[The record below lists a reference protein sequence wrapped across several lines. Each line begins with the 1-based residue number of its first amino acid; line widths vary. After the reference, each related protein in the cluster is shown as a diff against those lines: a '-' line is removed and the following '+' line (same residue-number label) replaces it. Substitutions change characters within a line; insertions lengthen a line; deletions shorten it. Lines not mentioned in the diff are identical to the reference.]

1 MRRPLLIKRK
11 REIIVE
17 VSPVPF
23 KKVKVNENHKKEI
36 TSIILM
42 SKRIDEYENEGKTI
56 QIDGRNL
63 DDEKSQSNGS
73 GKSTLLESFCYGWFG
88 ELCRKNRYKDE

>member
-42 SKRIDEYENEGKTI
+42 SKRIDEYENEVRKKMESEMI
-56 QIDGRNL
+56 VFSC
-63 DDEKSQSNGS
+63 KVHSQKFLWSLIPSANP
-73 GKSTLLESFCYGWFG
+73 K
-88 ELCRKNRYKDE
+88 RRR

>member
-42 SKRIDEYENEGKTI
+42 SKRIDEYENEVRKKMESEMI
-56 QIDGRNL
+56 VFSC
-63 DDEKSQSNGS
+63 KVHSQKFLWSLIPYA
-73 GKSTLLESFCYGWFG
+73 K
-88 ELCRKNRYKDE
+88 RRR